1 MKDSSLIRTI
11 LFNILL
17 VLTLLIIYL
26 IFFPKKSYVKEKL
39 DNGETKEVEEV
50 FNSNIN
56 SMKIASLNYFENNDT
71 NKVTLQE
78 LIDNNLLTELKDSTS
93 TPCSNDSNVEKKDNK
108 LIIALSCKDKE
119 ATKEIVLNDKEDNT
133 SEERLLCIYEYKK
146 ETEEGYTDWSDWSEW
161 SKDKVEKDDLTNV
174 EEKIEKEEDG
184 TEVIE
189 NSTEYSIEAT
199 YNSRIG
205 CPDGYSE
212 TNGMCKKKEETSPIS
227 ATVNYTC
234 EGLPGYRLQ
243 GTKCVGSTNTL
254 NAIARY
260 SCPSNQG
267 SLEYVL
273 SGNTCRVFMI
283 RYTNPGE
290 TQGYYTCPDGYYL
303 SGNRCYIS
311 ETHNEEVKK
320 YKDVTYYRYQKREKT
335 AKKIDIIWS
344 SKDNQELLD
353 NEYTM
358 SRVITCEF

>member
-1 MKDSSLIRTI
+1 MKNSSLIRTI

-26 IFFPKKSYVKEKL
+26 MFFPKKSYVKEKL
-39 DNGETKEVEEV
+39 DNGETKEAEEV

-78 LIDNNLLTELKDSTS
+78 LIDNNLITELKDSTS
-93 TPCSNDSNVEKKDNK
+93 TPCSNDSSAEKKDNK
-108 LIIALSCKDKE
+108 LIISLSCSDFKD
-119 ATKEIVLNDKEDNT
+119 TKEIVLENQENE
-133 SEERLLCIYEYKK
+133 SEERLLCIYEYRK

-184 TEVIE
+184 TEVIQKS
-189 NSTEYSIEAT
+189 NEYSIDAT

-205 CPDGYSE
+205 CPDGYTE
-212 TNGMCKKKEETSPIS
+212 TNGTCKKKEETSPIS
-227 ATVNYTC
+227 ATVKYTC
-234 EGLPGYRLQ
+234 EGLQGYRLE
-243 GTKCVGSTNTL
+243 GSKCVGSTNTL

-311 ETHNEEVKK
+311 ETYNEEIKK